1 MAYSLRGWLA
11 CITLMLVH
19 LSSLTAAP
27 AADYHSPAGLAF
39 SPDGRIL
46 AVLDA
51 TAREV
56 VQIHAVSHSIL
67 QRTRLGGI
75 PSGLAW
81 SPGSDAWF
89 VSESG
94 VGRISEIRAADGQV
108 GRSFACGR
116 YPSGLALAPKR
127 KLLLAADWGLNRLT
141 VIDTASGAIKT
152 HIPVGC
158 QPTAVAVTRDE
169 TLAVVTALLPSGPAH
184 ASDHAA
190 EVTIIDLEKLEAGS
204 SVRLPTGSTNARGVT
219 ISDDGA
225 SAFVVHTLGRF
236 HLPTTQL
243 DRGWVNTNALS
254 IIDLKEGVLKATV
267 LLDQVMDGAADPW
280 GVAIDPQGLH
290 LYITLSGVHQLAV
303 IDLPGLKRITG
314 SEPASLSND
323 LAALHRNGLI
333 RRMDLPAKGPRG
345 ISVSPD
351 GGQLAVAGYFSG
363 NVIWLDKNATNPVS
377 IPLGPQPEPDLVR
390 RGETAFHDAGLCFQR
405 WLSCASCHPDA
416 RADGLNWDLLND
428 GIGNPKNAR
437 SMLLSHRTPPMM
449 SLGVRERMET
459 AVRAGFV
466 HIQFTVPDA
475 ADVDAVSAYFKSL
488 QPVISPHRMPDG
500 SLTES
505 AARGEKIFRRPAV
518 GCADCHPA
526 PLFTDLSTSD
536 VGTNDSRDPVGSGYD
551 TPALVELWRN
561 PPYLHDGRSATLR
574 EVLIDHNKNDRHG
587 STSRLKPSELDD
599 LIEYLLSL

>member
-1 MAYSLRGWLA
+1 MAYSLRHWLA
-11 CITLMLVH
+11 CIVLMLVH
-19 LSSLTAAP
+19 LLPLAAETIQR
-27 AADYHSPAGLAF
+27 SPAELAY

-51 TAREV
+51 TARQV
-56 VQIHAVSHSIL
+56 VLIDPVSQAIL
-67 QRTRLGGI
+67 RGI
-75 PSGLAW
+75 RVRGTPSGLAW
-81 SPGSDAWF
+81 SSASDMMF

-94 VGRISEIRAADGQV
+94 VGRITEIRAADGQV
-108 GRSFACGR
+108 VRSFACGR
-116 YPSGLALAPKR
+116 YPSGLAYAPER
-127 KLLLAADWGLNRLT
+127 KLLLSADWGLNRLT
-141 VIDTASGAIKT
+141 VIDTTNGTTRAN
-152 HIPVGC
+152 IPVGC

-184 ASDHAA
+184 APDHAA
-190 EVTIIDLEKLEAGS
+190 EVTLIDLEKLEAGP

-219 ISDDGA
+219 ISGDGA

-254 IIDLKEGVLKATV
+254 IIDLKKGVLKATV

-280 GVAIDPQGLH
+280 GVAIDPQGLR

-314 SEPASLSND
+314 TEPASLSND

-345 ISVSPD
+345 INVSPD
-351 GGQLAVAGYFSG
+351 GEQLAIAGYFSG
-363 NVIWLDKNATNPVS
+363 NVISLDKNASMPVS

-390 RGETAFHDAGLCFQR
+390 RGETAFHDASLCFQR

-416 RADGLNWDLLND
+416 RADGHNWDLLND

-449 SLGVRERMET
+449 SLGVRDRMET

-526 PLFTDLSTSD
+526 PLFTDLATSD
-536 VGTNDSRDPVGSGYD
+536 VGTNDGRDPDGSGYD
-551 TPALVELWRN
+551 TPTLVELWRN